1 MLESDTALDRYTD
14 DLADMRQQVVDAEA
28 TLSSAADFV
37 SKISKVQTFIEE
49 TKDDSAKLRKV
60 ASDLDLV
67 VNLISKFGPLKSIAN
82 PLKSLS
88 EEIEDRADQ
97 LDKQVG
103 TVTDVVVPFQTT
115 VKVMSAAIKTAQFA
129 LWDARGDIDAVED
142 SLAEAAEA
150 LAHTA
155 DMLPEDVQATYD
167 AVLGDGGTVDQIAED
182 IDGVAATIA
191 RVNAGASEVI
201 NGLNPLDGFVAAMT
215 TAADQIAAVLDPISA
230 LIGPLSAVGD
240 VLGDFEWVLDAAD
253 WAFDT
258 FVSPVLDPILDSLGV
273 QDLVDRL
280 AAPLNDLVPDIDL
293 LPDFL
298 TADFDLAGKLQ
309 AVFGPPEA
317 TTPGVFTDALSA
329 ADSLAPLLQL
339 GDTGIIGE
347 LFRDGAGTDDFLM
360 GINTALINESVL
372 NGGAG
377 RDILGAGGGDDTLNG
392 GADRDILL
400 AGAGDDVL
408 DGGADIDAVVFN
420 GYFGGFDFVAADSE
434 ETGSGPVPVSK
445 MSFQDR
451 GEGGDTGFGADV
463 TYDVEYFVFR
473 DVSWTYEQLA
483 QAIRVDYDTN
493 PMRSISGDQ
502 SGEPTDDILL
512 GGTLDDQLNGLK
524 GNDFLMGYDGYDLVR
539 GGAGIDTYSYSGEFA
554 VPNVGAIDGAT
565 VVLDLGL
572 GAGVLSQRDDD
583 LRGIEN
589 VVGSNSNDLIIG
601 NGTANE
607 LNGGGLNDTLV
618 GGGGKDRLI
627 GSDGADVLIGGRGAD
642 YVSGGTALDLYIG
655 GRGAD
660 TYAADPTDAAGFQ
673 DFDLLYYGATYST
686 FLEVQVG
693 PIYQGNLGAYAL
705 EMVEDLPETIEA
717 DLGTGKLRKLDDT
730 GAASFGTDTLINIS
744 NLLATDGNDVLRAG
758 TSFAILDGADGDD
771 LLEGHVPTAQSDLL
785 LVDIEGAATATRQ
798 GSALVGG
805 AGNDTLTSYTGD
817 DLLVGGFG
825 DDRIMIKTDMGA
837 GAQADRLDQVGGI
850 FGGLDIRD
858 SSLLTLIEDFADLG
872 DIADS
877 GWDVLDLSQSDQAWV
892 LRMDEGSATSY
903 AKALPD
909 GGVAGGLINQMVL
922 DGIEE
927 VVLGDT
933 GGEVWAK
940 VGADLRVQGGAGDDV
955 LRGASG
961 ATLGIELNGRAGNDT
976 ITGGS
981 GIDVLRGG
989 DGDDLISDLAALHG
1003 VVETVE
1009 AGAGDD
1015 IFRAGA
1021 NGAYDI
1027 DGGTGR
1033 DLVDFSAQNSAL
1045 FLNLK
1050 TEAGRVSGRDV
1061 TMTGIEAVIGSAG
1074 DDTLNGSVDG
1084 DLLAGSDG
1092 DDLLQG
1098 KEGDD
1103 ALFGGRGD
1111 DTIMGGGGDD
1121 RLHGGLGNDILNGR
1135 AGFDMVDLSAT
1146 SFGEAA
1152 ALSETYVEEFAGNWA
1167 VDLGA
1172 GTAVLSGTD
1181 AAAHFTLLNIEAA
1194 RGGDLADTITGNDG
1208 KNLIS
1213 GEGGSDLIDGAG
1225 GNDVLSGGDGDDT
1238 IIGGTGDDQISGN
1251 GGENTIYGGAGKDII
1266 IGAEVDDTVE
1276 MVYFNRAEEYIRT
1289 GRLELADADV
1299 MPTDALTI
1307 EMMVKSDP
1315 LDQMGQPAAT
1325 LVSYAVPGNDNEFL
1339 VLAEDKG
1346 GVTKQITIAVNRVY
1360 YVTGYQVDGTL
1371 FDGAEHRFAVTM
1383 DAATGSLGLF
1393 VDGQEVWSI
1402 TGDDTVQPIQT
1413 GGYLVF
1419 GGEQDEY
1426 NSGYNP
1432 DQAFIGAMGDIRL
1445 YDTAL
1450 DADDITNSPFGVI
1463 TDLNSPGLVANWQ
1476 ANPATVTATT
1486 FADVFGGDD
1495 LSHSGGSRQGQSSSR
1510 GDKVYGE
1517 DGADEI
1523 HGGAG
1528 GDYLDGGNH
1537 ADLIFGDDGDDDLIG
1552 GNGKDTLDG
1561 GAGRDLLDGGANGDV
1576 ILGGDGNDE
1585 IYGGAGNDT
1594 ITGGQGVEF
1603 IVGDTGRDTFVYTD
1617 ASESTA
1623 TSQDYIHDF
1632 IAGTDIIDLSAM
1644 DADTTTAGDDA
1655 FVFVGYDGFSGVA
1668 GELALT
1674 PDSGLA
1680 ILEGDQDGDGI
1691 ADFGV
1696 YLGTLSAWTADD
1708 FIL

>member
-28 TLSSAADFV
+28 TLSGAAKV
-37 SKISKVQTFIEE
+37 VAKISDMQKFIEE

-115 VKVMSAAIKTAQFA
+115 VKVMGAAIKTAQFA
-129 LWDARGDIDAVED
+129 LWDARGDIDAVEQ
-142 SLAEAAEA
+142 SLSEATET
-150 LAHTA
+150 LANTA
-155 DMLPEDVQATYD
+155 DMLPAELQATYD
-167 AVLGDGGTVDQIAED
+167 AVLGDGGTVDQIAAD

-191 RVNAGASEVI
+191 RVNTGATDVI
-201 NGLNPLDGFVAAMT
+201 NGLNPLDGFVEAMN
-215 TAADQIAAVLDPISA
+215 TAADQIAAVLDPLTD

-258 FVSPVLDPILDSLGV
+258 FVSPVLDPILESLGV

-420 GYFGGFDFVAADSE
+420 GYFGGFDFVAEDSE
-434 ETGSGPVPVSK
+434 ETGSGTISVSK
-445 MSFQDR
+445 LSFQDR
-451 GEGGDTGFGADV
+451 GEGGDTGFGAEV

-473 DVSWTYEQLA
+473 DVSWTYDQLA
-483 QAIRVDYDTN
+483 RAIRVDYDTN
-493 PMRSISGDQ
+493 PTRTISGDQ
-502 SGEPTDDILL
+502 SGDPTDDILL
-512 GGTLDDQLNGLK
+512 GDTLDDQLNGLK
-524 GNDFLMGYDGYDLVR
+524 GNDFLMGYEGYDLVR
-539 GGAGIDTYSYSGEFA
+539 GGAGTDTYSYSGEFA
-554 VPNVGAIDGAT
+554 VPDVGAIDGAT
-565 VVLDLGL
+565 VVLDLGF
-572 GAGVLSQRDDD
+572 GAGLLSQRDDD

-607 LNGGGLNDTLV
+607 LNGGGLSDTLV

-627 GSDGADVLIGGRGAD
+627 GSDGADILIGGRGAD
-642 YVSGGTALDLYIG
+642 YVSGGTALDLYIA

-673 DFDLLYYGATYST
+673 DFDLLYYGATYSA

-693 PIYQGNLGAYAL
+693 PVYRGNLAAYDPDLA
-705 EMVEDLPETIEA
+705 EDFPEAIEA
-717 DLGTGKLRKLDDT
+717 DLSTGKVRKLDAS

-758 TSFAILDGADGDD
+758 ASFAILDGADGDD
-771 LLEGHVPTAQSDLL
+771 LLEGLLPTAQSDLL
-785 LVDIEGAATATRQ
+785 LVDVEGESTATRQ

-825 DDRIMIKTDMGA
+825 DDRIMIKTDTGPD
-837 GAQADRLDQVGGI
+837 AQADRFDGIGGI
-850 FGGLDIRD
+850 FGGLDTRD

-892 LRMDEGSATSY
+892 LRLDEGSATSY
-903 AKALPD
+903 AKALPSSTNSGD
-909 GGVAGGLINQMVL
+909 LINQMVL

-933 GGEVWAK
+933 GGEVWAEA
-940 VGADLRVQGGAGDDV
+940 GAALRVQGGAGDDV

-961 ATLGIELNGRAGNDT
+961 ATLGIELNGGAGNDT

-989 DGDDLISDLAALHG
+989 DGDDLISDLAALHSA
-1003 VVETVE
+1003 VETVE

-1027 DGGTGR
+1027 DGGSGR
-1033 DLVDFSAQNSAL
+1033 DLVDFSLQSGAVI
-1045 FLNLK
+1045 LNLK
-1050 TEAGRVSGRDV
+1050 SGGGSLSGRDV
-1061 TMTGIEAVIGSAG
+1061 TLTGVEAVIGSTSA
-1074 DDTLNGSVDG
+1074 DTLNGSVDG

-1111 DTIMGGGGDD
+1111 DTLFGGGGDD
-1121 RLHGGLGNDILNGR
+1121 RLHGGLGNDVLNGR
-1135 AGFDMVDLSAT
+1135 GGFDMVDLSAT

-1152 ALSETYVEEFAGNWA
+1152 SLSETYVEDFAGNWA

-1181 AAAHFTLLNIEAA
+1181 AAANFTLLNIEAA

-1213 GEGGSDLIDGAG
+1213 GEGGDDVIDGAG
-1225 GNDVLSGGDGDDT
+1225 GDDVLSGGDGDDM

-1266 IGAEVDDTVE
+1266 IGAQIDDTVE
-1276 MVYFNRAEEYIRT
+1276 MVYFNRPEENIRT
-1289 GRLELADADV
+1289 GRLELPDADV
-1299 MPTDALTI
+1299 MPMDALTI
-1307 EMMVKSDP
+1307 EMMIKADP
-1315 LDQMGQPAAT
+1315 LDEIGQPSAT

-1339 VLAEDKG
+1339 VIAENNAG
-1346 GVTKQITIAVNRVY
+1346 LSNQITIAVDRVY
-1360 YVTGYQVDGTL
+1360 FKTGYQVDGTL
-1371 FDGAEHRFAVTM
+1371 FDGTEHRFAVTM

-1393 VDGQEVWSI
+1393 VDGEEVWSI
-1402 TGDDTVQPIQT
+1402 TGDSTVRAIET
-1413 GGYLVF
+1413 GGHLVF
-1419 GGEQDEY
+1419 GGEQDGY
-1426 NSGYNP
+1426 NTGYNP

-1450 DADDITNSPFGVI
+1450 DADDIANSPFGAI
-1463 TDLNSPGLVANWQ
+1463 TDASTPGLVANWQ
-1476 ANPATVTATT
+1476 ASPDTIYTMADTQGGSAVT
-1486 FADVFGGDD
+1486 
-1495 LSHSGGSRQGQSSSR
+1495 LEGGSRQGQSSTR
-1510 GDKVYGE
+1510 GDEVYGE

-1537 ADLIFGDDGDDDLIG
+1537 ADLIFGDDGDDDLVG

-1576 ILGGDGNDE
+1576 IFGGDGNDE

-1603 IVGDTGRDTFVYTD
+1603 IFGDIGRDTFVYTD

-1680 ILEGDQDGDGI
+1680 ILEGDQDGDGV